1 MPKLPEFKDWKS
13 PWEKSGTEFTADVA
27 AKFIY
32 DLHKDVEKLTDEKS
46 VLKTQNDELQGKVS
60 EAEKASMT
68 DAEKAAREKA
78 ELEKKLADASEKD
91 LDVARLELALE
102 HGLTKNQAKRLV
114 GKTKDELTADAE
126 ELVKDLG
133 LAKTEESTE
142 GETPNGRTRPQR
154 LQNPLLPSGSGSE
167 GLSTTQLLEAV
178 PRI

>member
-1 MPKLPEFKDWKS
+1 MPKLPEFKDWKA
-13 PWEKSGTEFTADVA
+13 PWEKSETEFSADVA
-27 AKFIY
+27 KKFIY
-32 DLHKDVEKLTDEKS
+32 DLHKDNEKLTDEKS
-46 VLKTQNDELQGKVS
+46 ELKTQNDELQGKVS

-68 DAEKAAREKA
+68 DAEKAARDKA
-78 ELEKKLADASEKD
+78 DLEKKLADASEKD

-102 HGLTKNQAKRLV
+102 HGLTKSQAKRLV

-142 GETPNGRTRPQR
+142 GETPNGRTRPVR
-154 LQNPLLPSGSGSE
+154 KPQNPLLPGGSND